1 MTRRSHGG
9 RPHKGDRVLIA
20 SRPSRVVAD
29 LVRQRADEA
38 GLSISDYV
46 AKVLAEVHGGPE
58 AGPQLP
64 ANTNQEVLPLGKTA

>member
-1 MTRRSHGG
+1 MTRRSQGG

-20 SRPSRVVAD
+20 SRPSRIVAD
-29 LVRQRADEA
+29 LVRQRAAEA

-46 AKVLAEVHGGPE
+46 AKVLAEVHGVPE

-64 ANTNQEVLPLGKTA
+64 ANTSQEVLPLGKTA

>member
-1 MTRRSHGG
+1 MTRRSQGG

-29 LVRQRADEA
+29 LVRQHADEA

-46 AKVLAEVHGGPE
+46 AKVLAEVHGVPVS
-58 AGPQLP
+58 GPQLP
-64 ANTNQEVLPLGKTA
+64 DNTSQEVLPLGKTA

>member
-1 MTRRSHGG
+1 MPRRSQGG

-20 SRPSRVVAD
+20 SRPNRVVAD

-46 AKVLAEVHGGPE
+46 AKVLAEVHGVPE

-64 ANTNQEVLPLGKTA
+64 KDLSQEVLPLGRTA